1 MSIQEKIKE
10 EIKNALRAKDSLRL
24 SVMRSISAAFTNELL
39 NLKRKPTEEL
49 TNDEALA
56 VIKKTAKQRRD
67 SIEQYQKGNRE
78 DLAEKETQELKIIE
92 EFLPEPLPYEEIKN
106 IAQKKKDELNITDR
120 SDIGRLIGVVIKET
134 KDRASGQT
142 VKQTV
147 EELF

>member
-49 TNDEALA
+49 TDDEALA

-92 EFLPEPLPYEEIKN
+92 EFLPEPLPYEKIKN

-142 VKQTV
+142 VKQAV

>member
-1 MSIQEKIKE
+1 
-10 EIKNALRAKDSLRL
+10 
-24 SVMRSISAAFTNELL
+24 MRSISAAFTNELL

-92 EFLPEPLPYEEIKN
+92 EFLPEPLPYEKIKN

-142 VKQTV
+142 VKQAV